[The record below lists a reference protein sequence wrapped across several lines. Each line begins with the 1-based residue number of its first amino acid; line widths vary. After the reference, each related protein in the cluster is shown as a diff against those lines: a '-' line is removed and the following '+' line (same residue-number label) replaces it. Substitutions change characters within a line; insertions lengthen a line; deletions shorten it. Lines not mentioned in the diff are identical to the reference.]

1 MFPNRVRW
9 RKCSMNLKYKRY
21 IHILTSVN
29 DYEMSL
35 LLEGGYEAFKIAHLR
50 LLMCRLLKKL

>member
-1 MFPNRVRW
+1 
-9 RKCSMNLKYKRY
+9 MNLKYKRY